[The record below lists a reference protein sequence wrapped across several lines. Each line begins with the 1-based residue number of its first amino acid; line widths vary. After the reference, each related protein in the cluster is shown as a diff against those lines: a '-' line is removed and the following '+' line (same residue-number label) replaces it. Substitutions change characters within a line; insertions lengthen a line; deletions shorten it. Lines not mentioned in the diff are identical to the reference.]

1 MRKGGRMQKVTTMEQ
16 IDEAL
21 GKDAT
26 LLYVSAPNCNVC
38 DALKP
43 KVETLFTDRFP
54 KVELYEANIAHL
66 PELGGRF
73 NIFSA
78 PAILLFFEGKE
89 FAREGRNISLELFA
103 QKIQKVYDLYFS

>member
-1 MRKGGRMQKVTTMEQ
+1 MQKVTTMEQ
-16 IDEAL
+16 IDAIL
-21 GKDAT
+21 GKDAA

-38 DALKP
+38 EALKP
-43 KVETLFTDRFP
+43 KVEALFTDRFP
-54 KVELYEANIAHL
+54 KVRLYEANIAHL

-103 QKIQKVYDLYFS
+103 QKIQKVYELYFS